1 MSMPAKRTAR
11 NVSKVNAMKADDAT
25 RIDPGPAQPELISQ
39 LEIRTME
46 ELHHQVQ
53 ERRSDLRDV
62 RADLMQRIAQ
72 GATIEEGELRVD
84 LVEWERRSL
93 TASLLVSVLGK
104 DELERLRTRAEP
116 KTQAKLKVTRA

>member
-1 MSMPAKRTAR
+1 MDTEE
-11 NVSKVNAMKADDAT
+11 AT
-25 RIDPGPAQPELISQ
+25 RIDLGAARPELITQ

-53 ERRSDLRDV
+53 ELRSDLRDV

-72 GATIEEGELRVD
+72 GATIEEGELRLD
-84 LVEWERRSL
+84 LVEWQCRSL
-93 TASLLVSVLGK
+93 TASLLESVLGK